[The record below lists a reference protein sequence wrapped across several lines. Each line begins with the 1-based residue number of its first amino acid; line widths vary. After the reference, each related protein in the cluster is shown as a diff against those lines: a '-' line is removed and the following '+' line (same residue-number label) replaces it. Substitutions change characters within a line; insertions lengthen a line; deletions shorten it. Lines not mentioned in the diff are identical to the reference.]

1 MNNIF
6 GVTIHEIDLTW
17 PFWIAIVLM
26 LAVRLIGVK
35 GPMKWLGSYGLAVGI
50 VFCLFLD
57 TWLGTLAQIEHGL
70 FIAQKMYFES
80 WLAAHRIPI
89 FGRALVI
96 PLPGGQ
102 LLMSLLAV
110 NLMVGGIVRVVAKMR
125 ASRSTPRRA
134 MLVSLIVAHLGV
146 ALLLLSGAVKLHNSD
161 EGALRMF
168 EGNRSSDYVSYHMWE
183 IAIQNAN
190 DQTDVHEFLI
200 PEEHFLDLTG
210 DVSTRF
216 TVPTLP
222 FELELSHFVPN
233 AIIMPK
239 GPMWD
244 AATPTVEGW
253 AAKAEERN
261 TTNENNFAAIYARV
275 IPASGG
281 QVRDAILWGRE
292 NFPFVAQAGGE
303 SWAIS
308 LRRKRYELPFEVEL
322 VDFVKADHARMRMAK
337 EYRSDV
343 KVIDDDET
351 RALRIEMN
359 EPLRKD
365 GYVLFQSNWG
375 PQDVPNPQRFYSV
388 FTVVRNPSDKWPE
401 IGMWV
406 LSIAMLIALGIKLY
420 MFLGQ
425 QRSRATRAANA
436 RGDA

>member
-1 MNNIF
+1 MSIF

-26 LAVRLIGVK
+26 LAVRAIGVK
-35 GPMKWLGSYGLAVGI
+35 GPMKWLGSFGLAVGI
-50 VFCLFLD
+50 IFCLFLD
-57 TWLGTLAQIEHGL
+57 TWLGTLAQVENGL

-80 WLAAHRIPI
+80 WMTAHRIQITESFP
-89 FGRALVI
+89 LVI

-110 NLMVGGIVRVVAKMR
+110 NLMVGGIVRVVSKLALTKSM
-125 ASRSTPRRA
+125 SRRL
-134 MLVSLIVAHLGV
+134 MLGNLIVAHLGV

-161 EGALRMF
+161 EGALRMY
-168 EGNRSSDYVSYHMWE
+168 EGNSSSDYVSYHLWE
-183 IAIQNAN
+183 IAIQNAK
-190 DQTDVHEFLI
+190 DEVDVHEFLI
-200 PEEHFLDLTG
+200 PEEHFIDLVG
-210 DVSTRF
+210 DASTRF

-222 FELELSHFVPN
+222 FEIELSNFVPN
-233 AIIMPK
+233 AIVMPK
-239 GPMWD
+239 GPMWN
-244 AATPTVEGW
+244 AETPTVEGW
-253 AAKAEERN
+253 AARAEERN
-261 TTNENNFAAIYARV
+261 PINERNFAAIYAKV

-292 NFPFVAQAGGE
+292 KFPFVAQAGGE

-308 LRRKRYELPFEVEL
+308 LRRKRYELPFSVEL
-322 VDFVKADHARMRMAK
+322 VDFVKADHARMRLAR

-343 KVIDDDET
+343 KVWDDGES

-375 PQDVPNPQRFYSV
+375 PQDVSNPERLYSV

-406 LSIAMLIALGIKLY
+406 LSVAMLIALSIKLY
-420 MFLGQ
+420 TFLGQ
-425 QRSRATRAANA
+425 QRARRERSANA
-436 RGDA
+436 GGDA